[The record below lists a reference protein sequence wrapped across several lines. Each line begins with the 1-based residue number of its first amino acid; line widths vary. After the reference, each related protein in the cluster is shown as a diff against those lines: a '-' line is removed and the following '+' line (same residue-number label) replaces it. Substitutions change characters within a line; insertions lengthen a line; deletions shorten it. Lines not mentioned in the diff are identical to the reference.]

1 MTDELLDLG
10 DIAILYKC
18 SRRHARDVIT
28 KSVRFPD
35 IAPGST
41 PRNPL
46 WLRVE
51 VKAYL
56 NRKPAKTQTDC
67 KLEDATLG
75 GSIPAPG
82 TI

>member
-1 MTDELLDLG
+1 MTDSDLLDLS
-10 DIAILYKC
+10 DISSLFRS

-28 KSVRFPD
+28 KLVGFPE

-51 VKAYL
+51 VRAFL
-56 NRKPAKTQTDC
+56 HRKPPKSRTN
-67 KLEDATLG
+67 
-75 GSIPAPG
+75 PAQQVSLS
-82 TI
+82 

>member
-1 MTDELLDLG
+1 MSDNELLDLG
-10 DIAILYKC
+10 DISALYRC

-28 KSVRFPD
+28 KLVGFPE

-46 WLRVE
+46 WLRIE

-56 NRKPAKTQTDC
+56 HRKPAKTQANRKPDT
-67 KLEDATLG
+67 ATLG
-75 GSIPAPG
+75 G
-82 TI
+82 

>member
-1 MTDELLDLG
+1 MNDELLDLG
-10 DIAILYKC
+10 DIATLYKC

-28 KSVRFPD
+28 KLVGFPE

-51 VKAYL
+51 VRAFL
-56 NRKPAKTQTDC
+56 HRKPAKVQT
-67 KLEDATLG
+67 KSKPGTATLG
-75 GSIPAPG
+75 V
-82 TI
+82 

>member
-1 MTDELLDLG
+1 MNDELLDLG
-10 DIAILYKC
+10 DIATLYKC

-28 KSVRFPD
+28 KLVGFPE

-51 VKAYL
+51 VRAFLHRKPSKEQT
-56 NRKPAKTQTDC
+56 NRKHQP
-67 KLEDATLG
+67 ATLG
-75 GSIPAPG
+75 
-82 TI
+82 T

>member
-10 DIAILYKC
+10 DIATLYKC

-28 KSVRFPD
+28 KAVRFPD

-51 VKAYL
+51 IKAYL
-56 NRKPAKTQTDC
+56 HRKPSDYQATNSSQG
-67 KLEDATLG
+67 ATL
-75 GSIPAPG
+75 
-82 TI
+82 

>member
-1 MTDELLDLG
+1 MSDNELLDLG
-10 DIAILYKC
+10 DIADLYRC

-28 KSVRFPD
+28 KAVRFPD

-51 VKAYL
+51 IKAYL
-56 NRKPAKTQTDC
+56 HRRTTCSQETYSNQEA
-67 KLEDATLG
+67 
-75 GSIPAPG
+75 AP
-82 TI
+82 

>member
-1 MTDELLDLG
+1 MNDELLDLG
-10 DIAILYKC
+10 DIATLYKC

-28 KSVRFPD
+28 KLVGFPE

-51 VKAYL
+51 VRAFL
-56 NRKPAKTQTDC
+56 HRKPAKLRTNPASSG
-67 KLEDATLG
+67 ATLG
-75 GSIPAPG
+75 S
-82 TI
+82 

>member
-1 MTDELLDLG
+1 MSENELLDLG
-10 DIAILYKC
+10 DIANLYRC

-28 KSVRFPD
+28 KSVRFPG

-56 NRKPAKTQTDC
+56 HRKPSKTRTNP
-67 KLEDATLG
+67 EFDAAMLG
-75 GSIPAPG
+75 S
-82 TI
+82 

>member
-1 MTDELLDLG
+1 MTDELLDLT
-10 DIAILYKC
+10 DIASLFRC

-28 KSVRFPD
+28 KAIRFPD

-51 VKAYL
+51 IKAYL
-56 NRKPAKTQTDC
+56 HRKPTKVQTNC
-67 KLEDATLG
+67 KSGVSTLG
-75 GSIPAPG
+75 S
-82 TI
+82 